1 MRVMV
6 LVKATADSEAGVMPS
21 AELME
26 AMGRFNQE
34 LFEAGIMK
42 DGDGLKPSSEGK
54 RIRFDGA
61 DRTVTDGPFSQTNEL
76 VAGYWIWEVKGM
88 DEAVEW
94 VKRAPNPMP
103 GPSDIEIR
111 PFYELED
118 FGDVMTDEQTEREER
133 MRGSWRGG
141 RNFRRAAPAIRVDE
155 MPRILPNL
163 DSSVIF

>member
-26 AMGRFNQE
+26 AMGRFNQQ

-61 DRTVTDGPFSQTNEL
+61 GRTVTNGPFSQTNEL

-118 FGDVMTDEQTEREER
+118 FGEVMTPEQTEQEER
-133 MRGSWRGG
+133 MREELEG
-141 RNFRRAAPAIRVDE
+141 R
-155 MPRILPNL
+155 
-163 DSSVIF
+163 

>member
-26 AMGRFNQE
+26 AMGRFNQQ

-61 DRTVTDGPFSQTNEL
+61 DRTVTDGPFSATGEL
-76 VAGYWIWEVKGM
+76 VAGYWIWEVKDM

-94 VKRAPNPMP
+94 AKRAPNPMP

-118 FGDVMTDEQTEREER
+118 FADVMTPEQTEREER
-133 MRGSWRGG
+133 MREELEG
-141 RNFRRAAPAIRVDE
+141 R
-155 MPRILPNL
+155 
-163 DSSVIF
+163 